1 MGDLIRLISRNTLR
15 HPLRSGLTAL
25 GIALA
30 LLAFCFIQTMIEAWY
45 TGVRASARDRII
57 TRNAVSLV
65 FYLPISYLDSIRQ
78 IPGIERIGYGN
89 WFGGTYRDEKY
100 RFTQFAIDDAYLDV
114 YPEFQVDP
122 KAREA
127 WRADRRGALMGAD
140 VARRYGFKVGDVIQ
154 LQGSIF
160 PGQWEFVIHGIFTG
174 REESTVTRQMFFHWA
189 YLNERNRAEIGRE
202 PDHVGYFVMQVKD
215 GVDPA
220 TISRAI
226 DARFAN
232 SFAETLTE
240 SETAFQRSFVS
251 MSSNIILGLN
261 VVSIVVIVIMLL
273 VLANTMLMSARERYR
288 EYAIMKSLGF
298 DGRRIAVLIFGESL
312 LISGAGFIILCLLLI
327 PIFGVNPRAILG
339 ELMNFFPV
347 FQLQPLTVGL
357 ALLAVLATGV
367 LAGIVPTATI
377 NRLRVTE
384 GLRRL
389 G

>member
-226 DARFAN
+226 DTRFAN

-327 PIFGVNPRAILG
+327 PIFGVNPRVILG

>member
-312 LISGAGFIILCLLLI
+312 LISGAGFIMLCLLLI